1 MITYSYCFISQIAY
15 LISLFMFDIVYMLES
30 IQIRILSISDV
41 IMYVSFSFKKNI
53 QLFTL
58 QIHRS
63 IPLMSG
69 WLLRILLG
77 SLNYLLNNKS
87 ICFIFFL

>member
-1 MITYSYCFISQIAY
+1 
-15 LISLFMFDIVYMLES
+15 MFDIVYMLES

-87 ICFIFFL
+87 ICFIFFCKVKGI